1 MVQAVQW
8 PGMPYPAK
16 TNAAQILA
24 AAVPMLEEVG
34 QAGLSLRALATE
46 LGLTPNAL
54 YRYFSGRE
62 ALLAAL
68 AVQGAEW
75 LLADLQAAGSDPDT
89 APAELARRYLRFAR
103 SRPALYELF
112 MTCGSLNSEQRRV
125 YDALWAL
132 VVERLLPLAGPHS
145 RQAAMTLWG
154 YLHGMVGL
162 ERSGVYD
169 APGDDKPKG
178 TTEFG
183 LRLLLA
189 GLKTLPS

>member
-1 MVQAVQW
+1 
-8 PGMPYPAK
+8 MPYPAK

-24 AAVPMLEEVG
+24 AAMPMLEQVG
-34 QAGLSLRALATE
+34 QTGLSLRALATE

-54 YRYFSGRE
+54 YRYFPSRE

-68 AVQGAEW
+68 AVQGAQW
-75 LLADLQAAGSDPDT
+75 LLAELLAAGSDPDA
-89 APAELARRYLRFAR
+89 APAELARRYLRFAQ

-112 MTCGSLNSEQRRV
+112 MTCDSLNAEQRLA

-132 VVERLLPLAGPHS
+132 VVERLVPLAGPHS
-145 RQAAMTLWG
+145 RQVAMTLWG

-169 APGDDKPKG
+169 APGEDKPKD

-183 LRLLLA
+183 LQLLLA
-189 GLKTLPS
+189 GLQSLK